1 MCDSRQS
8 VLYCSAIIAIAIYR
22 VTTTVVLIVRVVCAV
37 RGVASESSYD
47 DVESEAS
54 IPAGPAAT
62 PSGAAKKTTDAEYT
76 DYQADEEQQAT
87 DEGTCCCSL
96 LIVDL

>member
-1 MCDSRQS
+1 MC
-8 VLYCSAIIAIAIYR
+8 
-22 VTTTVVLIVRVVCAV
+22 
-37 RGVASESSYD
+37 GVASESSYD

-62 PSGAAKKTTDAEYT
+62 PSGTKKTTDAEYT

-87 DEGTCCCSL
+87 DEGTCSL